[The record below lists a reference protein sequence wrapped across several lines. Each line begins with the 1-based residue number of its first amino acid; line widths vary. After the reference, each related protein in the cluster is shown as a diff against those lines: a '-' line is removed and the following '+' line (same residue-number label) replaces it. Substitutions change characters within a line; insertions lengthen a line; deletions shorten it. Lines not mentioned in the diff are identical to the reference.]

1 MRRLLLC
8 LIATLALASPAA
20 AQPVVTSSAPD
31 TVSVTVYRAPN
42 RPAEAAIDRADPEG
56 FALITETRTV
66 RLPAGRATIRFEGV
80 AGNIFAETAIV
91 AGLPQDVREKNLDA
105 DLLSPRSLYDRALG
119 RRVMIRRTNPATG
132 RVTEEQAI
140 IRSGADGAAVLQ
152 TGGGYEDLRCSG
164 LPQTLVYDG
173 VPSGLSP
180 KPTLLIETDSAT
192 AKSLTLTLSYLA
204 GGFDWQAD
212 YVVQMRPDGRGADLF
227 GWITL
232 ASSDVTSF
240 AAAGTQVVAGKPNR
254 TADWSNFGKY
264 GAARLTLKCWPMPD
278 YGGLDPPSAPP
289 PPPPPPPPVMMAP
302 APMERDM
309 DIVVTGSHI
318 ARQEELGDFKLYRI
332 PDVVTVASKAQKQVA
347 LLSKQAVPLG
357 MVYVSDIF
365 EDGNEATV
373 PTLRAKNRVA
383 DGLGLPLPA
392 GRAAVFEQASGRPI
406 LVGDSTTDDKAIGE
420 DIEFKL
426 AATPQVSAEIDEV
439 ESKGRTSLYELVVTN
454 ANRWPIA
461 YEAKIAARRGA
472 AIKGA
477 GTTLGKRDGKMLWTT
492 IIPANGEARLR
503 YRIKEPRED

>member
-1 MRRLLLC
+1 VRRLLFC
-8 LIATLALASPAA
+8 LIAMLALAPPAA
-20 AQPVVTSSAPD
+20 AQPVITSSAPD
-31 TVSVTVYRAPN
+31 TVS
-42 RPAEAAIDRADPEG
+42 
-56 FALITETRTV
+56 ITETRTV
-66 RLPAGRATIRFEGV
+66 RLPAGHATIRFEGV
-80 AGNIFAETAIV
+80 AGNIFAETVIV

-173 VPSGLSP
+173 VPNGLSP
-180 KPTLLIETDSAT
+180 KPTLSIETDSAT

-254 TADWSNFGKY
+254 TADWNNFGKY
-264 GAARLTLKCWPMPD
+264 SAARLTLKCWPMPD
-278 YGGLDPPSAPP
+278 YGGLYPTPPPPPAPMAMMAPP
-289 PPPPPPPPVMMAP
+289 PPGENA
-302 APMERDM
+302 E
-309 DIVVTGSHI
+309 DIVVTGSHV

-347 LLSKQAVPLG
+347 LLSKQAVPLRA
-357 MVYVSDIF
+357 VYVSDIVGG
-365 EDGNEATV
+365 DNEAAV
-373 PTLRAKNRVA
+373 LTLRARNRVA

-392 GRAAVFEQASGRPI
+392 GRAAIFEQAGGRSI
-406 LVGDSTTDDKAIGE
+406 LVGDSTTDDKAVGE
-420 DIEFKL
+420 YVEFKL
-426 AATPQVSAEIDEV
+426 AATPQVSAEIDEL

-454 ANRWPIA
+454 ANSWPIA
-461 YEAKIAARRGA
+461 YEAKIASSSGA
-472 AIKGA
+472 AIKGV
-477 GTTLGKRDGKMLWTT
+477 GTALGKRDGKMLWTT
-492 IIPANGEARLR
+492 TIPANGAARMR
-503 YRIKEPRED
+503 YRIKEAREN

>member
-1 MRRLLLC
+1 VRRLLFC
-8 LIATLALASPAA
+8 LIAMLALAPPAA
-20 AQPVVTSSAPD
+20 AQPVITSSAPD

-42 RPAEAAIDRADPEG
+42 RAAEAAIDRADPEG

-66 RLPAGRATIRFEGV
+66 RLPAGHATIRFEGV

-173 VPSGLSP
+173 VPNGLSP
-180 KPTLLIETDSAT
+180 KPTLSIETDSAT

-254 TADWSNFGKY
+254 TADWNNFGKY

-278 YGGLDPPSAPP
+278 YGGLYPAPP
-289 PPPPPPPPVMMAP
+289 PPPPPPAPMAMMAP
-302 APMERDM
+302 PPPGENAE
-309 DIVVTGSHI
+309 DIVVTGSHV

-347 LLSKQAVPLG
+347 LLSKQAVPLRA
-357 MVYVSDIF
+357 VYVSDIVGG
-365 EDGNEATV
+365 DNEAAV
-373 PTLRAKNRVA
+373 LTLRARNRVA

-392 GRAAVFEQASGRPI
+392 GRATIFEQAGGRSI
-406 LVGDSTTDDKAIGE
+406 LVGDSTTDDKAVGE
-420 DIEFKL
+420 YVEFKL
-426 AATPQVSAEIDEV
+426 AATPQVSAEIDEL

-454 ANRWPIA
+454 ANSWPIA
-461 YEAKIAARRGA
+461 YEAKIASSSGA
-472 AIKGA
+472 AIKGV
-477 GTTLGKRDGKMLWTT
+477 GTALVKRDGKMLWTT
-492 IIPANGEARLR
+492 TIPANGAARMR
-503 YRIKEPRED
+503 YRIKEAREN